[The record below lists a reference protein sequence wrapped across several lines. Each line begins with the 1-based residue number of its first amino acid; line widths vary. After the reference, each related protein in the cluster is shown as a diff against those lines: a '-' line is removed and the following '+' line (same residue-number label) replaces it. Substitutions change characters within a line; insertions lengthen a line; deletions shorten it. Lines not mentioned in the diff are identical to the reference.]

1 MAQSWVR
8 LLHERE
14 DVDLVGL
21 VDIDREVAA
30 RLASRFELDGPLF
43 VALPEA
49 LAAAQPDLVIDTC
62 VPEARFEIVTTAL
75 AAGCHVLSEK
85 PMATSME
92 DARAL
97 VEAARR
103 AERTFAV
110 MQNRRY
116 LPGTRAMREL
126 VSGGAIGRPG
136 FACADFFIGPHFGG
150 FREAMANPLLVDMAI
165 HTFDQARFIAGAD
178 ALSAY
183 CHEFNTPGSW
193 FEGNACAICIFE
205 LSNGAVFCYRGSWVA
220 EGAPTSWE
228 ATWRVVGSSGTAI
241 WDGQSQPYAEIVE
254 PDGEGF
260 LRPVQRVEAK
270 SAWNG
275 RHQHAGCIDEMLAAL
290 REGRSPETDC
300 TDNLKSIA
308 MVLGAVESARL
319 GQKINIPA

>member
-1 MAQSWVR
+1 
-8 LLHERE
+8 
-14 DVDLVGL
+14 
-21 VDIDREVAA
+21 
-30 RLASRFELDGPLF
+30 
-43 VALPEA
+43 
-49 LAAAQPDLVIDTC
+49 
-62 VPEARFEIVTTAL
+62 
-75 AAGCHVLSEK
+75 VLSEK